1 MQTSVSDIDDYKAVC
16 LKACIDE
23 FVFKFFRRH
32 PSYDYIVECGS
43 FEDARDYGGNI
54 VTSYPDIL
62 PMIEEYR
69 KNDNFG
75 GPMTG
80 NYAQFGQICPN
91 TLRHIHMAAEIRRI
105 FGSLAEKRVAEI
117 GGGYGG
123 LCRIIKA
130 MMGYRSYSIFDLR
143 ETLLL
148 VKKWLEKLDT
158 KADFWYLDDYN
169 STEYFDMVIS
179 VFAFSEINKDVQD
192 LYLDKVIKRSHHG
205 FMVFNDQWVGLPVY
219 SAHEIAAR
227 IPGARSVPYQAFG
240 LEKRFQAHAVI
251 W

>member
-1 MQTSVSDIDDYKAVC
+1 MNLINYIWKRIKRC
-16 LKACIDE
+16 KPLWR
-23 FVFKFFRRH
+23 FVR
-32 PSYDYIVECGS
+32 
-43 FEDARDYGGNI
+43 EDVI
-54 VTSYPDIL
+54 KP
-62 PMIEEYR
+62 
-69 KNDNFG
+69 
-75 GPMTG
+75 
-80 NYAQFGQICPN
+80 
-91 TLRHIHMAAEIRRI
+91 TLRDAVEERLGRTQKKH
-105 FGSLAEKRVAEI
+105 
-117 GGGYGG
+117 
-123 LCRIIKA
+123 
-130 MMGYRSYSIFDLR
+130 SIFDLR